1 MSLGNILIRE
11 EVAVMTVTLNS
22 SHLHA
27 LELTERIASCLSLAG
42 TIFVMITFLY
52 SSEFRKPI
60 NRLIFYAT
68 WGNTICNAATLM
80 SLSGVRAGKHSSL
93 CQLQGFLIQM

>member
-1 MSLGNILIRE
+1 
-11 EVAVMTVTLNS
+11 MTGPLTADQLRS
-22 SHLHA
+22 

-42 TIFVMITFLY
+42 TMFVMITFLY
-52 SSEFRKPI
+52 SSAFRKPI

-80 SLSGVRAGKHSSL
+80 SQSGMRAGKNSPL
-93 CQLQGFLIQM
+93 CQIQGFLIQM